1 MIVDWKSKKRL
12 LATNVLLFALLFL
25 LVTFNKE
32 FLRPTFGH
40 LPFVGILTGS
50 LPNFLA
56 ACLISLAVV
65 NGVVS
70 KKPKRGP
77 LLVYIGSSLVF
88 LVLTIEELR
97 PMWGASTHYD
107 LYDILASGLG
117 SLIAVLIYEM
127 IVRRHK
133 DLVV

>member
-1 MIVDWKSKKRL
+1 MDWKDRKRL

-32 FLRPTFGH
+32 YLRPAFGH
-40 LPFVGILTGS
+40 MPFVGILTGS

-56 ACLISLAVV
+56 ACLISLAFV
-65 NGVVS
+65 NGVLS
-70 KKPKRGP
+70 KKPKRGR
-77 LLVYIGSSLVF
+77 LFVYIGSSLVL

-107 LYDILASGLG
+107 PYDILASGLG
-117 SLIAVLIYEM
+117 SLTAVLIYEM
-127 IVRRHK
+127 IVHRHK
-133 DLVV
+133 HPAV